1 MSGGYRKNR
10 CHGPS
15 TWYSALRPTG
25 SGHAFH
31 AGAAVA
37 ASLFPCRRA
46 CIAPVA
52 LNRRSQGSGYL
63 SRARRAGNPG

>member
-1 MSGGYRKNR
+1 MSGGYRKDR

-31 AGAAVA
+31 AGAAAA
-37 ASLFPCRRA
+37 ASLFPLSPCLHSAGCVKPAFAGRPPPQPARPCR
-46 CIAPVA
+46 
-52 LNRRSQGSGYL
+52 
-63 SRARRAGNPG
+63 